1 MRNLIDSALVSMKR
15 MFSIVGSLII
25 GLFANFIK
33 SC

>member
-15 MFSIVGSLII
+15 ICGIVESLII